1 MDRPANPYNYDMI
14 SRLLVFV
21 ALGVG
26 VWFWW
31 RWTHTD
37 KTEEKRKMIL
47 GAVFWGIIILIAA
60 LAATGRIHWLGAAFA
75 GVLVAIKQLGILALR
90 FFPALAQIY
99 GRNKSSQNS
108 QASGASP
115 SSSAMSESEARQIL
129 EVGPDADI
137 NEIKQ
142 AHRKQMRKQH
152 PDHGGNTYFAA
163 KLNEA
168 KDVLIRARKNSNTG

>member
-1 MDRPANPYNYDMI
+1 MI
-14 SRLLVFV
+14 LRLLVFV

-37 KTEEKRKMIL
+37 QPEQRRKMIL
-47 GAVFWGIIILIAA
+47 NLVFWGLILVIGG

-75 GVLVAIKQLGILALR
+75 GILVAIKQIGILALR
-90 FFPALAQIY
+90 FFPTLAQIY
-99 GRNKSSQNS
+99 GRNKASQNS
-108 QASGASP
+108 QQASSAP

-129 EVGPDADI
+129 EVGPEADI
-137 NEIKQ
+137 DEIKH
-142 AHRKQMRKQH
+142 AHRTQMRKQH

-163 KLNEA
+163 KLNQA
-168 KDVLIRARKNSNTG
+168 KDVLIAARKNKDNGQS